1 MKILIPRIVY
11 VLVTLTCS
19 VLLSGCASSQ
29 YGKNRR
35 QDLADVF
42 TLALGAGT
50 GIQARV
56 GAVQLAAINQ
66 ADIVGLKAG
75 CGFVDGENLH
85 ENEQVYHAF
94 PRPAKPNFNDEAV
107 RDAFIKGKGNA
118 MDLRGE
124 ESLLHIP
131 MYQRRWYSAFGHEL
145 FNPGPTY
152 SAAKRRKA
160 IAARSPVFGYT
171 KLITENPAYYTQ
183 MELAIGVGLTLR
195 VGFNPGELLD
205 LLVGFASLDLYGDDL

>member
-145 FNPGPTY
+145 FNPGPSY
-152 SAAKRRKA
+152 SAANRRKT
-160 IAARSPVFGYT
+160 IAARSPFFGYT
-171 KLITENPAYYTQ
+171 KLIAENPAYYTQ
-183 MELAIGVGLTLR
+183 LELAVGVGLTIRL
-195 VGFNPGELLD
+195 GFNPGELLD

>member
-1 MKILIPRIVY
+1 MKTLIPRIAFV
-11 VLVTLTCS
+11 VVIPICS
-19 VLLSGCASSQ
+19 LLLSGCTSSQ
-29 YGKNRR
+29 YAKNRR

-42 TLALGAGT
+42 TIALGAGT

-56 GAVQLAAINQ
+56 GPVQLAAINQ

-85 ENEQVYHAF
+85 ENEQTYHVF
-94 PRPAKPNFNDEAV
+94 PRSAKINLGDEAV
-107 RDAFIKGKGNA
+107 TEVFRTGKGNA

-124 ESLLHIP
+124 ESLLHMP

-145 FNPGPTY
+145 FDPGPSY
-152 SAAKRRKA
+152 SAENRRKT
-160 IAARSPVFGYT
+160 IAARSPFFGYT

-183 MELAIGVGLTLR
+183 MELAVGVGLTLR
-195 VGFNPGELLD
+195 LGFNPGELLD
-205 LLVGFASLDLYGDDL
+205 LLLGFASLDLYGDDL